1 MACCEEEDGGT
12 GWENAHAGRIP
23 GLLVATDALR
33 RAPLQPPP
41 FSLSPLPPLSPLPAA
56 RLVRTESVPCDIN
69 NPLRKPPRYSDLHV
83 SQTLPKTNKLNKVSS
98 AARSPDPCPAATEA
112 LLLPRCPTSLL
123 HTPKG
128 ESPKSWW
135 LLLGLQPPLVWI
147 HPRAIPLLPQ
157 LAPVCVLS
165 RSIRPLCYAA
175 LKAILKGRN

>member
-1 MACCEEEDGGT
+1 MVALGGKMLVLAESR
-12 GWENAHAGRIP
+12 GSWW
-23 GLLVATDALR
+23 LLMLSDVRLYSL
-33 RAPLQPPP
+33 PLSLFPPLHP
-41 FSLSPLPPLSPLPAA
+41 CPPLSPLPAA

-98 AARSPDPCPAATEA
+98 AAWSPDPCPAATEV

-147 HPRAIPLLPQ
+147 HPRAIPLL
-157 LAPVCVLS
+157 LVCVLS
-165 RSIRPLCYAA
+165 WSIRPLCYAA
-175 LKAILKGRN
+175 LKVILKRRN